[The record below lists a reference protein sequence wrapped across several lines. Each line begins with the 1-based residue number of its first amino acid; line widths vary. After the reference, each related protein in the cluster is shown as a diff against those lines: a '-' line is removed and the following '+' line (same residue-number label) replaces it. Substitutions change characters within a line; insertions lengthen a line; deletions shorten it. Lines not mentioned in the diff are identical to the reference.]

1 MLPGVVLLASV
12 LSVVNP
18 EGRPLE
24 SKKGGSGEKV
34 DKARGTVRAP
44 ATAAE
49 NRGGQGPWVAVAV
62 GPGFSFA
69 QGPVWLRAQARVG
82 LPLMRL
88 SDRLDLQVV
97 VPVGFGWTRSAGA
110 FSSTSTA
117 YGLDLVPL
125 MRLGLNGPAR
135 LRFYGDVG
143 VGVVHYRYRFEL
155 PSVGSADGSSTG
167 LGIRVGAGVEY
178 AMTPQVALFFEPIHL
193 LFQTAQEG
201 TFRFGNTSY
210 SSSTGAGTQ
219 AQLAAGAQ
227 LRF

>member
-1 MLPGVVLLASV
+1 MLTGVVLLASV

-18 EGRPLE
+18 EARSLE
-24 SKKGGSGEKV
+24 SKKGGSEEKV
-34 DKARGTVRAP
+34 EKARGAVRAP
-44 ATAAE
+44 ARAIE
-49 NRGGQGPWVAVAV
+49 SRGGERLWVAVAA

-69 QGPVWLRAQARVG
+69 QGPVWLRAQVRVG

-88 SDRLDLQVV
+88 DERLDLQVV
-97 VPVGFGWTRSAGA
+97 VPIGFGWTRSAGA
-110 FSSTSTA
+110 FSATSTA

-125 MRLGLNGPAR
+125 VRLGLHGPAR
-135 LRFYGDVG
+135 LRFYGDFG
-143 VGVVHYRYRFEL
+143 MGMVHYWYRFEL
-155 PSVGSADGSSTG
+155 PSVGGADGRSMG
-167 LGIRVGAGVEY
+167 LGIRVNAGVEY
-178 AMTPQVALFFEPIHL
+178 ALTPRVALFFEPLCL

-227 LRF
+227 LHF